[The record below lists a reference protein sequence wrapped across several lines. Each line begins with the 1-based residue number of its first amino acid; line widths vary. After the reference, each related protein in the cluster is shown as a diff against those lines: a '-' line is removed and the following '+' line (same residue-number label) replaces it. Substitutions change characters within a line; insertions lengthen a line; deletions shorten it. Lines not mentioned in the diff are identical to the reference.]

1 MATAISMSGNPL
13 WRGLRWAVWGGAA
26 ALLSLPAVAMWFSAE
41 GVVWTAADFVV
52 MGAMLGLVCVAFEV
66 AVRVARSHAYVV
78 AAGLAVAV
86 GFLTTWSNLAVG
98 IIGNE
103 DNPVNLIFF
112 GVLAVALVGAAFAR
126 LRPPGMAR
134 AMVAAAVAQ
143 ATACAAALVLDGARV
158 FVITGVFL
166 AMWLLSALLF
176 RKAAREEAVIA

>member
-13 WRGLRWAVWGGAA
+13 WRGLRWVVLGGAA
-26 ALLSLPAVAMWFSAE
+26 VLLSLPAVAMWFGVE

-52 MGAMLGLVCVAFEV
+52 MGVMLGLVCVAFEV

-103 DNPVNLIFF
+103 DNPVNLVFF
-112 GVLAVALVGAAFAR
+112 GVSAVALVGAAFAR
-126 LRPPGMAR
+126 LRPSGMAR

-143 ATACAAALVLDGARV
+143 AAACVAALVLDGARV

-176 RKAAREEAVIA
+176 RKAGREEGGIA